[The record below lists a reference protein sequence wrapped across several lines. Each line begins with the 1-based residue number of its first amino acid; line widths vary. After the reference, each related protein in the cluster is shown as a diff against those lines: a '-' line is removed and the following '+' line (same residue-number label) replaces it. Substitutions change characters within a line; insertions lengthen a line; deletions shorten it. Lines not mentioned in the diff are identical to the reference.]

1 MLQFCYLFVGSTRTD
16 PAACSLLACLSFA
29 HHIRMAHRTVLNLAS
44 HIPSHTP
51 SPPHFPIP
59 VPAGVDEHTGEVLNK
74 AAALAYEQFVFHGVN
89 YSDAYKHYAAWF
101 EEHGDADTSPD
112 SVLSGTA
119 TGGGS
124 AAAAAAAAGET
135 PIAAPRAARKSA
147 HYTAAAD
154 LRRSGRGWRSKA
166 KRGLLLP
173 TKDAPP
179 PPRRLIIG
187 AGVLK
192 GTVVDREAV
201 QLRKVERIRGD
212 RAFRGNA
219 ADFSFEAVKGRREVV
234 TPTPRSAA
242 LAQQAAAASSTSAGG
257 GSYGYYAADGS
268 GDGAAAAPASAFSPG
283 FHA

>member
-1 MLQFCYLFVGSTRTD
+1 MTYLRADRHAPAVDSCLQNITRLYWRCAL
-16 PAACSLLACLSFA
+16 AAFIPYPFFLLDLCPDDM
-29 HHIRMAHRTVLNLAS
+29 H
-44 HIPSHTP
+44 
-51 SPPHFPIP
+51 
-59 VPAGVDEHTGEVLNK
+59 AGVDEVTGEVLNK
-74 AAALAYEQFVFHGVN
+74 AAALAYEQFVNHGVN

-101 EEHGDADTSPD
+101 EEHGDPDTSPD
-112 SVLSGTA
+112 SVLSGA
-119 TGGGS
+119 AAGGA
-124 AAAAAAAAGET
+124 AAAAAAAAGGET
-135 PIAAPRAARKSA
+135 PISAPRAARKSA

-179 PPRRLIIG
+179 PPRRLVIG

-212 RAFRGNA
+212 RAFKGNA
-219 ADFSFEAVKGRREVV
+219 SDFSFEAIKGRREIV
-234 TPTPRSAA
+234 TPTPRAAA
-242 LAQQAAAASSTSAGG
+242 LAQQQQAAAASGGGGSAGA
-257 GSYGYYAADGS
+257 GSYGYYAAEG
-268 GDGAAAAPASAFSPG
+268 GAAPGSAFSPG